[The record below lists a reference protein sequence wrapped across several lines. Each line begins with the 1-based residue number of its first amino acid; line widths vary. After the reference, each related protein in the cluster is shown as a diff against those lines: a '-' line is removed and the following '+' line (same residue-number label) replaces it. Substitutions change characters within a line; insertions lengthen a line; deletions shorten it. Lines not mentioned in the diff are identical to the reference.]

1 MIIYAPD
8 NSILLDLPVDDT
20 SYRYRAIRQQ
30 AKVYLYYS
38 LAEHVEVPVGSY
50 IEYEGQRYTLWRPE
64 DFTKHGTRNLEYSLT
79 LGDDS
84 EWLNRIKYKH
94 LSAIPPRLKFPLTGS
109 PRFLLQLLID
119 NLNEADGGW
128 SLGTCIEASDK
139 TLSFSHEYCGEVLD
153 RMADEWGTEYEIVGK
168 QINFG
173 KVEYNKDAPLP
184 LSYGRGNG
192 FKTGVGRQNYGEKAP
207 VTLLYVQGGERNIDP
222 STYGSS
228 VLLLPK
234 LQELEYEGR
243 RYKTDA
249 NGLYITRADRE
260 LKNRSEDSYDAS
272 DIYPSRVGTVS
283 GVIAVDAA
291 NNLYDIIDNTIPDNL
306 DFSQY
311 RIAGERATIVFQSG
325 ILTGEEFDLEQ
336 TDEEL
341 TGYVH
346 AERRFKLVPVE
357 KEGGTIPNENRKP
370 SVGDTYAIFNIAL
383 PPAYVCDDTTKS
395 GASWDMFR
403 EAVRYLYEKEEETF
417 AFSGELD
424 GIWSKSRWL
433 EIGGKTRPGSY
444 VLFSDTQFQ
453 PEGINIRIT
462 GVKDY
467 INKPHSP
474 EVELSNTPVA
484 GFLTSELGKIDANEV
499 KGEEQYNKALQFTK
513 RRYRDAIE
521 AQNMLEAAFDNYSK
535 GIDPIWVRTMS
546 LLVGDESLQF
556 RFVSSRTNP
565 ETVEPDFRYDDA
577 TGIFTAPALI
587 LQHMTLGIKDIKQTH
602 EPSEYQYWDLAAY
615 TSPYLGEFGALY
627 LYAKCGKTTGKG
639 EFLMSEKPHK
649 MEEGN
654 DYYFLVGLLGSQFD
668 GVRSFTTVYG
678 FTEILPGRITVDKIV
693 SADGQTYF
701 VLNKG
706 DGTGEIHGKIILTA
720 NSSGLKNFEEWED
733 VQAEI
738 EAAQSTAD
746 DAVREIGETKDVLTE
761 FQNTVN
767 TTFKDELIETS
778 EAKAIEKYINTL
790 NTEKADADAVYAR
803 LHANPFLPDDD
814 ASDLAAKKS
823 AYDKA
828 HTSLI
833 DAVQSAIA
841 DRRTDDTEKAA
852 VDAAFT
858 LYNTSLSAYQS
869 AVEAAN
875 EAIQNTLKGYSD
887 DALAEAKAAHSA
899 ANAAQDSADDAGQA
913 VSDLDNE
920 VKTTFRDG
928 VLTDAEKISIE
939 KYLNTVGSTMSDVR
953 ATYTKLYAN
962 PYLEDP
968 AKSGL
973 KTAYDSLVSAYD
985 GLTAAI
991 EDATEDNTATEA
1003 EFAAVNTCFT
1013 TFNQRLNAFKAA
1025 IETANEAIQNTL
1037 KGYSDDALAEAKA
1050 AHSAANA
1057 AQDSADDAGQAV
1069 SDLDNEVKTTFRDGV
1084 LTDAEKI
1091 SIEKYLNTVGSTMSD
1106 VRATYTKLYANPY
1119 LEDPAKSG
1127 LKTAYDSL
1135 VSAYDGLTAAIEDAT
1150 EDNTATEAEFAAV
1163 NTCFTTFNQRLNA
1176 FKAAIETAN
1185 EAIQTKL
1192 KEDYEDADAQ
1202 IKLTYDSKIENLGS
1216 QISASVT
1223 AFNEFKEEV
1232 SSAGWITTADGNKL
1246 WARKDGII
1254 SAINQSPE
1262 SISIDADRIN
1272 LNGTVTFSMFS
1283 SSLQDRINGKADS
1296 DDLGALAM
1304 LDTVGESQL
1313 SAALKN
1319 SINNK
1324 LERGDMGDLAFKD
1337 KIGKALLDET
1347 LIKNGVIL
1355 TTLIDTDA
1363 IYANMAQIG
1372 DFSIES
1378 GSLVSNKMKLYPSS
1392 GLYFEDS
1399 GRGII
1404 SRFGAQTIPSSTG
1417 VSCNLFLRNTDNS
1430 GTGMTNGACMTL
1442 EVGNPT
1448 NTNGQKWISCSQ
1460 ASGWGA
1466 GFTLEAKY
1474 VGDDNGMSRTCITIP
1489 NILTDGQ
1496 LKNKFNSS
1504 PQFHFLVWD
1513 IKTGMVCMQI

>member
-1 MIIYAPD
+1 MIIYALD

-228 VLLLPK
+228 ILLLPK
-234 LQELEYEGR
+234 SQELEYEGR

-260 LKNRSEDSYDAS
+260 LTTRSEDSYDAS

-306 DFSQY
+306 DFSRY

-325 ILTGEEFDLEQ
+325 VLTGEEFDLEQ

-417 AFSGELD
+417 VFSGELD

-433 EIGGKTRPGSY
+433 EIGGKTRPGNY
-444 VLFSDTQFQ
+444 ILFSDTQFQ

-627 LYAKCGKTTGKG
+627 LYAKCGKATGKG

-720 NSSGLKNFEEWED
+720 NSSGLKNFEEWDE

-746 DAVREIGETKDVLTE
+746 DAIREIGETKDVLTE

-790 NTEKADADAVYAR
+790 NTEKADADAVYTR
-803 LHANPFLPDDD
+803 LHDNPFLPDDD

-841 DRRTDDTEKAA
+841 DRRTDDAEKAS

-985 GLTAAI
+985 SLTAAI
-991 EDATEDNTATEA
+991 EDATED
-1003 EFAAVNTCFT
+1003 
-1013 TFNQRLNAFKAA
+1013 
-1025 IETANEAIQNTL
+1025 
-1037 KGYSDDALAEAKA
+1037 S
-1050 AHSAANA
+1050 
-1057 AQDSADDAGQAV
+1057 
-1069 SDLDNEVKTTFRDGV
+1069 
-1084 LTDAEKI
+1084 
-1091 SIEKYLNTVGSTMSD
+1091 
-1106 VRATYTKLYANPY
+1106 
-1119 LEDPAKSG
+1119 
-1127 LKTAYDSL
+1127 
-1135 VSAYDGLTAAIEDAT
+1135 
-1150 EDNTATEAEFAAV
+1150 TATEAEFAAV

-1192 KEDYEDADAQ
+1192 KEGYEDADAQ
-1202 IKLTYDSKIENLGS
+1202 IKLTYDSQIKNLGS

-1272 LNGTVTFSMFS
+1272 LNGTVTFSMLG
-1283 SSLQDRINGKADS
+1283 SSLQDRINGKADT

>member
-222 STYGSS
+222 SAYGSS
-228 VLLLPK
+228 ILLLPK
-234 LQELEYEGR
+234 SQELEYEGR

-283 GVIAVDAA
+283 EVIVVDAA

-306 DFSQY
+306 DFAQY

-383 PPAYVCDDTTKS
+383 PPAYVCDDTTKT

-484 GFLTSELGKIDANEV
+484 GFLSSELGKIDANEV

-615 TSPYLGEFGALY
+615 TSPYLGDFGALY
-627 LYAKCGKTTGKG
+627 LYAKCGKSTGKG

-828 HTSLI
+828 HTSLV

-985 GLTAAI
+985 SLTAAI
-991 EDATEDNTATEA
+991 EDATED
-1003 EFAAVNTCFT
+1003 
-1013 TFNQRLNAFKAA
+1013 
-1025 IETANEAIQNTL
+1025 
-1037 KGYSDDALAEAKA
+1037 S
-1050 AHSAANA
+1050 
-1057 AQDSADDAGQAV
+1057 
-1069 SDLDNEVKTTFRDGV
+1069 
-1084 LTDAEKI
+1084 
-1091 SIEKYLNTVGSTMSD
+1091 
-1106 VRATYTKLYANPY
+1106 
-1119 LEDPAKSG
+1119 
-1127 LKTAYDSL
+1127 
-1135 VSAYDGLTAAIEDAT
+1135 
-1150 EDNTATEAEFAAV
+1150 TATEAEFAAV

-1192 KEDYEDADAQ
+1192 KEGYEDADAQ

-1283 SSLQDRINGKADS
+1283 SSLQDRINGKADT

>member
-94 LSAIPPRLKFPLTGS
+94 LSAIPIRLKFSLTGS

-128 SLGTCIEASDK
+128 SLGSCIEASDK
-139 TLSFSHEYCGEVLD
+139 TLTISHEYCGEVLD

-192 FKTGVGRQNYGEKAP
+192 FKTGIGRQNYGEKAP

-234 LQELEYEGR
+234 SQELEYEGR

-283 GVIAVDAA
+283 EVIAVDAA

-306 DFSQY
+306 DFAQY

-325 ILTGEEFDLEQ
+325 VLTGEEFDLEQ
-336 TDEEL
+336 TDDAL

-383 PPAYVCDDTTKS
+383 PPTYVCDDTTKS

-444 VLFSDTQFQ
+444 ILFSDTQFQ
-453 PEGINIRIT
+453 PKGINIRIT

-565 ETVEPDFRYDDA
+565 ETVEPDFRYDDT

-615 TSPYLGEFGALY
+615 TSPYLGDFGALY
-627 LYAKCGKTTGKG
+627 LYAKCGKATGKG

-720 NSSGLKNFEEWED
+720 NSSGLKNFEEWDE

-746 DAVREIGETKDVLTE
+746 DAVREIGETKDVLTQ

-790 NTEKADADAVYAR
+790 NAEKADADAVYAR

-841 DRRTDDTEKAA
+841 DRRTDDTEKAT

-913 VSDLDNE
+913 VSDLDKE

-985 GLTAAI
+985 SLAAAI
-991 EDATEDNTATEA
+991 EDATADSAATEA

-1013 TFNQRLNAFKAA
+1013 TFNQ
-1025 IETANEAIQNTL
+1025 
-1037 KGYSDDALAEAKA
+1037 
-1050 AHSAANA
+1050 
-1057 AQDSADDAGQAV
+1057 
-1069 SDLDNEVKTTFRDGV
+1069 
-1084 LTDAEKI
+1084 
-1091 SIEKYLNTVGSTMSD
+1091 
-1106 VRATYTKLYANPY
+1106 
-1119 LEDPAKSG
+1119 
-1127 LKTAYDSL
+1127 
-1135 VSAYDGLTAAIEDAT
+1135 
-1150 EDNTATEAEFAAV
+1150 
-1163 NTCFTTFNQRLNA
+1163 CLNA

-1192 KEDYEDADAQ
+1192 KEGYEDADAQ
-1202 IKLTYDSKIENLGS
+1202 IKLTYDSQIKNLGS

-1232 SSAGWITTADGNKL
+1232 NSAGWITTADGNQL

-1283 SSLQDRINGKADS
+1283 SSLQDRINGKADA

-1378 GSLVSNKMKLYPSS
+1378 GSLISNKMKLYPSS